1 MLGNR
6 RSIMK
11 DENVYEVTGKVSRE
25 GSFETF
31 GRFQLMCVPTG
42 AGGSLKRAALISPW
56 VGGWVVTSK
65 HNPRCSYIRIRGVA
79 K

>member
-1 MLGNR
+1 
-6 RSIMK
+6 MK
-11 DENVYEVTGKVSRE
+11 DENVYEVPGEVSRE

>member
-11 DENVYEVTGKVSRE
+11 DENVYEVPGEVSRE

-31 GRFQLMCVPTG
+31 GRFQLVCVPTG
-42 AGGSLKRAALISPW
+42 AGGSLKRTALIPPGW
-56 VGGWVVTSK
+56 VGG
-65 HNPRCSYIRIRGVA
+65 YI
-79 K
+79 